1 MTRERL
7 IRLGLFFAAPVAAVA
22 LAALVAGLVLAATG
36 ADPLRVLGDTVA
48 YGTSGRSIVAVVDKS
63 MGYYLAGIAAAI
75 AFRMGLFNIGIDGQ
89 YRMAAFFAAVVGGAV
104 VLPWPLHPLLIIGVA
119 MLVGG
124 LWATIAG
131 FLAAYRGVSVVIGTI
146 MLNVIATGIIAWLL
160 DPLRLAVR
168 APGSNNVTT
177 ADIAESGHLPAIPT
191 PLGEIDSFLL
201 VAIAV
206 GVTYWVVLGR
216 TRFGFELRASGMS
229 LRAAAVGGVDAKRM
243 IVVTMILSG
252 VVAGLVGMP
261 QLLGSSHHYGLDF
274 PTGLG
279 WTGIAI
285 ALLGRNHPVGIAI
298 GALLWA
304 WLERSAQILDLTGV
318 SREVVTIMQGV
329 IVIAIV
335 VAYELVRRVTQRR
348 ERRFVGL
355 ADAAPPADG
364 PEPAAAGA

>member
-1 MTRERL
+1 
-7 IRLGLFFAAPVAAVA
+7 
-22 LAALVAGLVLAATG
+22 
-36 ADPLRVLGDTVA
+36 
-48 YGTSGRSIVAVVDKS
+48 
-63 MGYYLAGIAAAI
+63 
-75 AFRMGLFNIGIDGQ
+75 
-89 YRMAAFFAAVVGGAV
+89 
-104 VLPWPLHPLLIIGVA
+104 
-119 MLVGG
+119 
-124 LWATIAG
+124 
-131 FLAAYRGVSVVIGTI
+131 
-146 MLNVIATGIIAWLL
+146 
-160 DPLRLAVR
+160 
-168 APGSNNVTT
+168 
-177 ADIAESGHLPAIPT
+177 
-191 PLGEIDSFLL
+191 
-201 VAIAV
+201 
-206 GVTYWVVLGR
+206 
-216 TRFGFELRASGMS
+216 
-229 LRAAAVGGVDAKRM
+229 M